1 MASLIDEL
9 TKLLE
14 DELELYK
21 QLLPITESK
30 TRIIIKNDLQALQ
43 TVTGDEQNI
52 TDNILALEKKRQQ
65 VVSNI
70 ATVINRPNEVLK
82 VSDIVKL
89 IDKQPKERDR
99 LSKVH
104 DELKVILARLHKVN
118 EHNKALIEQSL
129 ELIEYNMNFIQS
141 TRMSPGNNNYNRAAT
156 GVMGAGE
163 VSTGMFD
170 AKQ

>member
-9 TKLLE
+9 TEVLE
-14 DELELYK
+14 KELDAYK

-30 TRIIIKNDLQALQ
+30 TQIIIKNDLQALS
-43 TVTGDEQNI
+43 TITGEEQNI
-52 TDNILALEKKRQQ
+52 TDGIMALEKKRQQ

-70 ATVINRPNEVLK
+70 ATVVNRPGAELK
-82 VSDIVKL
+82 VSDIIKM
-89 IDKQPKERDR
+89 IDKQPKERNR

-104 DELKVILARLHKVN
+104 DELKSTVTKLQRIN
-118 EHNKALIEQSL
+118 EHNKVLIEQSL
-129 ELIEYNMNFIQS
+129 ELIEFNMNFIQS
-141 TRMSPGNNNYNRAAT
+141 TRMSPGNNYNKAAT
-156 GVMGAGE
+156 SMVDVGN

>member
-9 TKLLE
+9 TEVLE
-14 DELELYK
+14 KELDRYR

-30 TRIIIKNDLQALQ
+30 TRIIIKNDLQALS
-43 TVTGDEQNI
+43 TVTGEEQNI
-52 TDNILALEKKRQQ
+52 TDDILALEKKREQ

-70 ATVINRPNEVLK
+70 ATVINRPGAVLK
-82 VSDIVKL
+82 VSDIVKM

-104 DELKVILARLHKVN
+104 DELKDVVTRLQKVN
-118 EHNKALIEQSL
+118 SHNKELIEQSL
-129 ELIEYNMNFIQS
+129 ELIEFNMNFIQS
-141 TRMSPGNNNYNRAAT
+141 TRMSPGNNYNKAAT
-156 GVMGAGE
+156 SMVDVGN

>member
-9 TKLLE
+9 TDVLE
-14 DELELYK
+14 KELECYR

-30 TRIIIKNDLQALQ
+30 TRIIIKNDLQALSK
-43 TVTGDEQNI
+43 VTGEEQNI
-52 TDNILALEKKRQQ
+52 TDDILALEKKRGQ

-70 ATVINRPNEVLK
+70 ATVINRPGAALK
-82 VSDIVKL
+82 VSDIVKM

-104 DELKVILARLHKVN
+104 DQLKEIVPRLQKIN
-118 EHNKALIEQSL
+118 AHNKDLIEQSL
-129 ELIEYNMNFIQS
+129 ELIEFNMNFIQS

-156 GVMGAGE
+156 SMIDASS
-163 VSTGMFD
+163 VSPGMFD